1 MMSTGYLK
9 DGGETL
15 MRTRK
20 RNGNLLTTSEVAR
33 MLHIHINTARRWSNR
48 GVLRSCR
55 VGPRRD
61 RRFRREDIMGIL
73 TDLSINP
80 DKETSQK
87 AERSKVTARAGSR

>member
-1 MMSTGYLK
+1 
-9 DGGETL
+9 
-15 MRTRK
+15 MRTRR

-61 RRFRREDIMGIL
+61 RRFRREDIMDML
-73 TDLSINP
+73 TDLRTSPDTEINH
-80 DKETSQK
+80 K
-87 AERSKVTARAGSR
+87 ADSSRTAVGAGSI